1 MTKSEK
7 RKGEIYIYIGAI
19 LWAFFPVIT
28 ILSYGKLPS
37 LLSLAWSTF
46 FSVIFFSV
54 VVSYKKTWYQL
65 KNPLVWKYIFFIVL
79 FIGVLFYS
87 FYFTGL
93 ETTSAGNAGIIALFE
108 VFTSFLF
115 FNLFKKEFISTEH
128 IVGSILMICG
138 ALIVLLPNLR
148 AVRIGD
154 FFILAATFFTPIGNY
169 YQQKIRKIASSET
182 IMFARSLITT
192 PIIFLLAYLLHQHV
206 SAEMIKLSLPY
217 LLINGLLLFGVTKLF
232 WIEAIHR
239 ISVTKGNALS
249 SITPFL
255 TLIIAWIFLKQSPNL
270 WQLVSLIPLVAGV
283 LLLTDQVNF
292 KKVSI
297 YLV

>member
-1 MTKSEK
+1 MSKSEK
-7 RKGEIYIYIGAI
+7 RKGELYIYLEVI

-28 ILSYGKLPS
+28 ILSYRKLPS

-46 FSVIFFSV
+46 FSVIFFAV
-54 VVSYKKTWYQL
+54 VVSYKKTWHQL

-108 VFTSFLF
+108 IFTSFLF
-115 FNLFKKEFISTEH
+115 FNLFKKEFISAEH
-128 IVGSILMICG
+128 LVGSILMICG
-138 ALIVLLPNLR
+138 AFIVFLPNLR
-148 AVRIGD
+148 AIRIGD
-154 FFILAATFFTPIGNY
+154 FFILAATFFPPIGNY

-182 IMFARSLITT
+182 IMFARSLITA
-192 PIIFLLAYLLHQHV
+192 PIIFLLAFLLHQHASV
-206 SAEMIKLSLPY
+206 ETIKLSLPY
-217 LLINGLLLFGVTKLF
+217 LLINGLLIFGLSKLF

-239 ISVTKGNALS
+239 ISVTKGNALNS
-249 SITPFL
+249 MTPFL

-292 KKVSI
+292 KKASV
-297 YLV
+297 

>member
-1 MTKSEK
+1 MTTISEK
-7 RKGEIYIYIGAI
+7 RKGELYVYLGAI

-46 FSVIFFSV
+46 FSIIFFAV

-87 FYFTGL
+87 FYFMGL

-108 VFTSFLF
+108 IFTSFLF

-169 YQQKIRKIASSET
+169 YQQKIRKIASTET

-217 LLINGLLLFGVTKLF
+217 LLINGLLLFGLSKLF

-249 SITPFL
+249 SMTPFL

-292 KKVSI
+292 RKASV
-297 YLV
+297 

>member
-1 MTKSEK
+1 MTKRDK
-7 RKGEIYIYIGAI
+7 RMGEIYVYLGAV

-28 ILSYGKLPS
+28 ILSYGRLPS

-46 FSVIFFSV
+46 FSVFFFAI

-87 FYFTGL
+87 FYFIGL
-93 ETTSAGNAGIIALFE
+93 ETTSAGNSGIIALFE

-115 FNLFKKEFISTEH
+115 FNLFKKEFISAEH
-128 IVGSILMICG
+128 ISGSILMICG
-138 ALIVLLPNLR
+138 AFIVLLPNLH
-148 AVRIGD
+148 AVQIGD
-154 FFILAATFFTPIGNY
+154 FFILAATFFPPIGNY
-169 YQQKIRKIASSET
+169 YQQKVRKIASSET
-182 IMFARSLITT
+182 IMFARSLVTT
-192 PIIFLLAYLLHQHV
+192 PIIFILAFLLRQRV
-206 SAEMIKLSLPY
+206 SAETIILSLPY
-217 LLINGLLLFGVTKLF
+217 LLINGLLLFGLSKLF

-249 SITPFL
+249 SMTPFL

-270 WQLVSLIPLVAGV
+270 WQLVSLVPLVAGV

-292 KKVSI
+292 KS
-297 YLV
+297 

>member
-1 MTKSEK
+1 MTISEK
-7 RKGEIYIYIGAI
+7 TKGELYVYLGAI

-28 ILSYGKLPS
+28 ILSYRKLPS
-37 LLSLAWSTF
+37 LISLAWSTF
-46 FSVIFFSV
+46 FSIFFFAS
-54 VVSYKKTWYQL
+54 VVSYKKTWAQL

-79 FIGVLFYS
+79 FIGVLFYC

-93 ETTSAGNAGIIALFE
+93 KTTSAGNSGIIALFE

-115 FNLFKKEFISTEH
+115 FNLFKKEFISKEH
-128 IVGSILMICG
+128 IVGSVLMIFG
-138 ALIVLLPNLR
+138 AFVVLLPNFH
-148 AVRIGD
+148 AVQMGD
-154 FFILAATFFTPIGNY
+154 FFILAATFFPPIGNY

-192 PIIFLLAYLLHQHV
+192 PIIFILAFLLRQHV
-206 SAEMIKLSLPY
+206 PIETIKLSLPY
-217 LLINGLLLFGVTKLF
+217 LLINGLLLFGLSKLF

-249 SITPFL
+249 SMTPFL

-292 KKVSI
+292 KKVF
-297 YLV
+297 VK

>member
-1 MTKSEK
+1 M
-7 RKGEIYIYIGAI
+7 
-19 LWAFFPVIT
+19 
-28 ILSYGKLPS
+28 
-37 LLSLAWSTF
+37 
-46 FSVIFFSV
+46 
-54 VVSYKKTWYQL
+54 
-65 KNPLVWKYIFFIVL
+65 
-79 FIGVLFYS
+79 FYS
-87 FYFTGL
+87 FYFTDL

-108 VFTSFLF
+108 IFTSFLF